1 MEHSFLIIIIEVTIL
16 ISGFVGL
23 WFYKNQ
29 FALKNKKNSE
39 FYSDYLN
46 SKKWED
52 LRRKA
57 LERSDYKCEFCSSPY
72 KAVHHV
78 RYPKKYKEDHLDNLL
93 VVCDKCHAK
102 LHGIRDEKMIEKN
115 EKIVVNESEN
125 LYSEE
130 VKTGSHI
137 YYFHVRYFAEQKKCL
152 RIIESGKRGE
162 RQVEVTEDDLEKFAQ
177 NITEGLALLN
187 NKGYV
192 QFEEKILANNCTYF
206 FEIKSA
212 INESKYLKITE
223 SRRKDNSVFEKD
235 HVIVFEDEGKLFLIG
250 FRNTIN
256 FVKG

>member
-1 MEHSFLIIIIEVTIL
+1 MEYHFIVIFIEIIILIL
-16 ISGFVGL
+16 GFIGL
-23 WFYKNQ
+23 WLYKKRSVV
-29 FALKNKKNSE
+29 KNMENSE
-39 FYSDYLN
+39 FYSDYLS

-57 LERSDYKCEFCSSPY
+57 LERSDYKCELCSAPY

-78 RYPKKYKEDHLDNLL
+78 KYPKKYKKDDHVDNLL

-102 LHGIRDEKMIEKN
+102 LHGIRDERIIEQN
-115 EKIVVNESEN
+115 ERVVEESEN

-137 YYFHVRYFAEQKKCL
+137 YYFYVRHFTDQKKCL

-162 RQVEVTEDDLEKFAQ
+162 RQVEVTEDDLEKFTK
-177 NITEGLALLN
+177 NITEGLNLLN

-212 INESKYLKITE
+212 VNESKYLKVTE
-223 SRRKDNSVFEKD
+223 SRRKNNAVFEKG
-235 HVIVFEDEGKLFLIG
+235 HVIIFEDEGRLFSIG
-250 FRNTIN
+250 LHNTIN
-256 FVKG
+256 FIKG

>member
-1 MEHSFLIIIIEVTIL
+1 MEYNFIIIFIEIIIL
-16 ISGFVGL
+16 VLGFTGL
-23 WFYKNQ
+23 WIYKNQ
-29 FALKNKKNSE
+29 FSLKNKDNSE

-57 LERSDYKCEFCSSPY
+57 LERSDYKCEFCSIPY

-78 RYPKKYKEDHLDNLL
+78 RYPKKYKEDHVDNLL
-93 VVCDKCHAK
+93 VVCGKCHAK
-102 LHGIRDEKMIEKN
+102 LHGIRDERITEQN
-115 EKIVVNESEN
+115 EKIVNGGEN

-137 YYFHVRYFAEQKKCL
+137 YYFYVRYSSDQKRCL
-152 RIIESGKRGE
+152 RMIESGKRGE
-162 RQVEVTEDDLEKFAQ
+162 RQIEITEDDLEKFTK
-177 NITEGLALLN
+177 NITEGLTLLS

-192 QFEEKILANNCTYF
+192 QFEERILANNCTYF

-223 SRRKDNSVFEKD
+223 SRRKDNSVFEKG

-250 FRNTIN
+250 FQNTIK
-256 FVKG
+256 FIKG